1 MKEIKL
7 KSGTY
12 KLNHFDYV
20 FSGSVLFTLS
30 KNNKRLLEQV
40 PKKYYI
46 DILFE
51 NHTVTDCGFGE
62 TIPSTI
68 DKRLKGAKL
77 ITMDRW
83 ERRVDE

>member
-12 KLNHFDYV
+12 NVNHFDYV
-20 FSGSVLFTLS
+20 SNGKVLFTLS
-30 KNNKRLLEQV
+30 PKDNRLLETV

-46 DILFE
+46 DIMFE
-51 NHTVTDCGFGE
+51 NHIVSDCGFRN
-62 TIPSTI
+62 TLPTTV

-77 ITMDRW
+77 ITM
-83 ERRVDE
+83 EK